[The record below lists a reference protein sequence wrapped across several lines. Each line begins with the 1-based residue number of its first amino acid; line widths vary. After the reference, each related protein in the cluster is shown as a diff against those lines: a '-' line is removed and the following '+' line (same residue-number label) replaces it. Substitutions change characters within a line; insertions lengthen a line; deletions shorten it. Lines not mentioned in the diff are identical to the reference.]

1 MSQHRLGLL
10 LGIGAYAMWGLFPLY
25 FKLLSAASPLEVLA
39 HRVLWSLV
47 FVALLLAIRQ
57 QWAWIRGVVR
67 NRRVMGLLLVSA
79 TAIALNWGIYI
90 WAVDEDR
97 VVEASL
103 GYFINPLV
111 TVAMGVL
118 LLKERLRRGQWVAVS
133 IGSAAVVV
141 LTVDYGR
148 LPWIALTLAASF
160 ATYGLVKKTVGI
172 GSLESLAVETALL
185 FLPFLGYLL
194 WLESSGEAA
203 YVLDGWT
210 TSLLLMTTGVVTAI
224 PLLMFGGA
232 ARRIPLS
239 MMGLLQYITPV
250 IQFALGVYVFGEAM
264 PASRWIGFGLVWLA
278 LAVLTYDSIRDARR
292 RSADPAVDPVAEPV

>member
-1 MSQHRLGLL
+1 M
-10 LGIGAYAMWGLFPLY
+10 I
-25 FKLLSAASPLEVLA
+25 
-39 HRVLWSLV
+39 WSLV
-47 FVALLLAIRQ
+47 FVALLLAIRR

-67 NRRVMGLLLVSA
+67 NRRVMGLLLVSS
-79 TAIALNWGIYI
+79 TAIAINWGIYI
-90 WAVDEDR
+90 WAVDQDR

-133 IGSAAVVV
+133 IGAAAVVV

-185 FLPFLGYLL
+185 FIPFLAYLL
-194 WLESSGEAA
+194 WLEAGGDAA

-210 TSLLLMTTGVVTAI
+210 TV
-224 PLLMFGGA
+224 A
-232 ARRIPLS
+232 AADDHRRGDRDPAAD
-239 MMGLLQYITPV
+239 V
-250 IQFALGVYVFGEAM
+250 RRLG
-264 PASRWIGFGLVWLA
+264 P
-278 LAVLTYDSIRDARR
+278 
-292 RSADPAVDPVAEPV
+292 ADPAVDDGAAAIHHAGDPVRPRRVRVRRGDAGVAVDRVRPGLAGAGRPHVRLDPGRPAPGRRPGADSTADPVAEPV

>member
-1 MSQHRLGLL
+1 VSRPLSQHRLGLL
-10 LGIGAYAMWGLFPLY
+10 LGAGAYAIWGLFPLY
-25 FKLLSAASPLEVLA
+25 FRALSAASPLEVLA
-39 HRVLWSLV
+39 HRVIWSLA
-47 FVALLLAIRQ
+47 FVALLLLLRR
-57 QWAWIRGVVR
+57 QWAWIRGVAR
-67 NRRVMGLLLVSA
+67 NRRVMGLLLASA

-90 WAVDEDR
+90 WAVDQDR

-133 IGSAAVVV
+133 IGAVAVVV

-148 LPWIALTLAASF
+148 LPWIALSLAASF

-185 FLPFLGYLL
+185 FLPFLGFLL
-194 WLESSGEAA
+194 WLEASGGAA
-203 YVLDGWT
+203 FVLDGWT
-210 TSLLLMTTGVVTAI
+210 TSLLLASTGVVTAI
-224 PLLMFGGA
+224 PLLMFGGS

-239 MMGLLQYITPV
+239 TMGLLQYLTPV
-250 IQFALGVYVFGEAM
+250 IQFALGIAVFGEAM
-264 PASRWIGFGLVWLA
+264 PASRWFGFAMVWLA
-278 LAVLTYDSIRDARR
+278 LAVLTYDSIRAARR
-292 RSADPAVDPVAEPV
+292 TVRDLVAEPV